1 MKRHILLM
9 LLVGFVLAPV
19 ASATMVHQDWNEGVS
34 GSRQAIID
42 FLVDLVNPVPTPDVD
57 EIIDESLLLD
67 QGKDNYVAKFY
78 GWVTVPETG
87 TYQFHYACDDY
98 GMLYV
103 SQDEEMANAVEVAY
117 VDGWCSVAQW
127 DKYDSQHSDPMELQA
142 GQVMAVM
149 AFFQEAG
156 GGDNMDIGWTGPGLS
171 SDITNPTYLT
181 DYITHIPPQPTKAK
195 NPRPD
200 TGSVDVPRDTQLSW
214 APGKFAATHDIYLG
228 TNADDVNDASRSNP
242 LGVLVSQGQA
252 AATYDPGILEFGA
265 TYYWRIDE
273 VNAAP
278 DNTIFK
284 GKLWQFEVEPFAYAA
299 EDIIITT
306 TGISDEG
313 AGIENIVNGS
323 GLNAAGQ
330 HSVEALDMWLASP
343 AGADPI
349 VIDVEF
355 PQVYKLDEMLVWN
368 YNVQF
373 ELMLG
378 FGCKDVT
385 VEYSADGVD
394 WTVLGDV
401 VFAQATAKATY
412 EANTTVDFGG
422 APVKYVRLTIN
433 SGWGPLGQF
442 GLSELQFMY
451 VPASA
456 REPQPADDAM
466 NVDIATG
473 LAWRAGREAVVHDV
487 YLSANG
493 EAVLDGTA
501 LAGTVS
507 TTSFAPS
514 GLEFGTDYYWRI
526 DEVNEADEITTWEG
540 NLWTFRIQDYTLI
553 DGFEA
558 YDDDE
563 NRIYDTWLD
572 GFVNDTGSTV
582 GYLEAPFAEKTV
594 VHSGSQSMPLEYDNS
609 DSPFY
614 SEAEKDLGGMNL
626 TTGGADRLIVYYQG
640 YPVSFVENADGSI
653 SMGAIGTDIWGTSDE
668 FRYVYKRLS
677 GDGSIT
683 VRVDSLVRSDAWA
696 KAGVMI
702 RESLA
707 ATSTHATTVVTPDNG
722 VSFQRRVT
730 AGADSANTDTT
741 GLVAPHWVRITRA
754 GDVFTAEE
762 SADGVTWIALEPTNP
777 VEIDMASEAYIGLA
791 LTSHNANLM
800 TAAEFSNLSTTG
812 NVTGQWQIA
821 EIGVDQPSNDPA
833 PVYVALEDS
842 AGKVAVV
849 SSADAKAST
858 ATSWQAWEIPFSDL
872 AGVNLSNIA
881 TIYVGVGD
889 RDNPSAGG
897 VGTLFVDDI
906 GYGRPYVGPT
916 DVTAAGDAV
925 QGVPNDGDWP
935 GAETPDLAI
944 DDDVNT
950 KFLHFKGDFD
960 PDAGP
965 SGIQVTPAVG
975 PTVVTGLTFTTAN
988 DVPGRDPIAFE
999 IYGSKDSID
1008 GPYTLIAAGD
1018 IVDFAGATEWERFTK
1033 TTTEIAFD
1041 NVMTYSHYQVLFT
1054 AIRGPVGGSVNSM
1067 QIAEIELLGKVAP

>member
-1 MKRHILLM
+1 MRKHTLLT
-9 LLVGFVLAPV
+9 LLVGFALAQT
-19 ASATMVHQDWNEGVS
+19 ASATMV
-34 GSRQAIID
+34 RQEWWHDGTNTRQGIID
-42 FLVDLVNPVPTPDVD
+42 YLVDLANPVPTPDLE
-57 EIIDESLLLD
+57 EIQDTSAFSGSRD
-67 QGKDNYVAKFY
+67 QYIAKFY

-103 SQDEEMANAVEVAY
+103 SQDEEMGNAVEVAY
-117 VDGWCSVAQW
+117 VDGWTNIAEW
-127 DKYDSQHSDPMELQA
+127 TKYDSQHSDPMELKA

-149 AFFQEAG
+149 AFFNEEG

-171 SDITNPTYLT
+171 SDIYNPTYLT
-181 DYITHIPPQPTKAK
+181 DYITAIPPTPTKAK
-195 NPRPD
+195 NPIPE
-200 TGSVDVPRDTQLSW
+200 TGATDVPRDSQLSW
-214 APGKFAATHDIYLG
+214 TPGRFAATHDVYLG
-228 TNADDVNDASRSNP
+228 TNLDDVNNASRDNP
-242 LGVLVSQGQA
+242 MGVLVSQGQA
-252 AATYDPGILEFGA
+252 AVTYDPGIMEFA
-265 TYYWRIDE
+265 TTYYWRIDE

-278 DNTIFK
+278 DNTIYK
-284 GKLWQFEVEPFAYAA
+284 GKIWQFEVEPFAYPA
-299 EDIIITT
+299 EDIVITT
-306 TGISDEG
+306 NAISEEG
-313 AGIENIVNGS
+313 AGIENIINGS

-330 HSVEALDMWLASP
+330 HSINATDMWLGSP

-385 VEYSADGVD
+385 VEYSKDGVD

-433 SGWGPLGQF
+433 SGYGPLGQF

-451 VPASA
+451 VPAHP
-456 REPQPADDAM
+456 REPQPINEA
-466 NVDIATG
+466 VDVDVKTG

-487 YLSANG
+487 YLSTSG

-501 LAGTVS
+501 LVDTVS
-507 TTSFAPS
+507 TASYMPS
-514 GLEFGTDYYWRI
+514 DLEFGTDYYWRI
-526 DEVNEADEITTWEG
+526 DEVNEADAITTWEG
-540 NLWTFRIQDYTLI
+540 NLWTFRVQDYALI

-558 YDDDE
+558 YDDED

-572 GFVNDTGSTV
+572 GWVNDTGSTV

-594 VHSGSQSMPLEYDNS
+594 VHSGSQSLPLIYDNS
-609 DSPFY
+609 ASPFY
-614 SEAEKDLGGMNL
+614 SETERDLGGMNL
-626 TTGGADRLIVYYQG
+626 TNGGADRLIVYYRG
-640 YPVSFVENADGSI
+640 YPVGFLENADGSI
-653 SMGAIGTDIWGTSDE
+653 SMGAIGTDIWDTSDE
-668 FRYVYKRLS
+668 FRFAYKRLS

-702 RESLA
+702 RESLT

-730 AGADSANTDTT
+730 AGAASTDTT
-741 GLVAPHWVRITRA
+741 EAGPVAPYWVRITRT
-754 GDVFTAEE
+754 GDVFTAQQ
-762 SADGVTWIALEPTNP
+762 SADGATWSDIEATSPVT
-777 VEIDMASEAYIGLA
+777 IDMATDVYIGLA
-791 LTSHNANLM
+791 LTSHNANQM
-800 TAAEFSNLSTTG
+800 TAAEFSELSTTG
-812 NVTGQWQIA
+812 TVTGEWQTA
-821 EIGVDQPSNDPA
+821 AIGVDQPSNDPA
-833 PVYVALEDS
+833 PVYMALEDS
-842 AGKVAVV
+842 AGHVAVV
-849 SSADAKAST
+849 SAGNANAST
-858 ATSWQAWEIPFSDL
+858 ATTWQAWEIPYSDL
-872 AGVNLSNIA
+872 AGVNFGNVA
-881 TIYVGVGD
+881 TIYIGVGD
-889 RDNPSAGG
+889 RDNPTADGSGI
-897 VGTLFVDDI
+897 LFVDDI
-906 GYGRPYVGPT
+906 GYGRPFVSPA
-916 DVTAAGDAV
+916 DVTAPGDSV

-935 GAETPDLAI
+935 DAETPDLAI

-950 KFLHFKGDFD
+950 KYLHFKGDFD

-965 SGIQVTPAVG
+965 TGIQVTPAVG
-975 PTVVTGLTFTTAN
+975 PTLVTGLTFTSAN

-999 IYGSKDSID
+999 LYGSKDSID

-1018 IVDFAGATEWERFTK
+1018 IVDFAGATEWPRFTK
-1033 TTTEIAFD
+1033 TTTPITFG
-1041 NVMTYSHYQVLFT
+1041 NVTAYSHYQVLFT